1 MSGTSPSEP
10 PSGPPPEGPRPKK
23 QPKLVPPTLADF
35 LLADKASAREFVR
48 FLAKRPPL
56 ADDDLLRSHEILS
69 TDPPKIKKVLELA
82 RAATAAVPQPGV
94 LLRWCEQI
102 VRSRDEG
109 LRDWGLDPNQS
120 ASAAF
125 DQLFAWAYPNI
136 RKKEHRSKRQLAE
149 VTFSLGLILLVGR
162 RSLSPLDALRSM
174 SLTATT
180 SRETRRRTSPDAETG
195 KLIVRAGTKQLFDFA
210 QVITLA
216 EGQIASAQD
225 AQRNAE
231 SLVDEVQREKGAL
244 EASQDLLRAKAEE
257 LDRELVQKNTRIEE
271 LAADL
276 EGAKARGRQDLSSL
290 KARFRR
296 QIGERLAGLLADA
309 WDAIDTKPPH
319 PDVAKER
326 LEVAREEIRRE
337 LEWLGRSSD

>member
-1 MSGTSPSEP
+1 MALHRRNRPQANLPKGC
-10 PSGPPPEGPRPKK
+10 GPRSNLSQSLP
-23 QPKLVPPTLADF
+23 LWGIFCLAG
-35 LLADKASAREFVR
+35 KASTREFVR

-56 ADDDLLRSHEILS
+56 ADDDLLRSHEILR
-69 TDPPKIKKVLELA
+69 TDPLKIKKVLELA

-94 LLRWCEQI
+94 LLRWCEQV
-102 VRSRDEG
+102 VRSRDEE
-109 LRDWGLDPNQS
+109 LRDWGLVPNQS

-125 DQLFAWAYPNI
+125 DQLLAWAYPNI

-149 VTFSLGLILLVGR
+149 VTLSLGLILLVGR
-162 RSLSPLDALRSM
+162 RSLSPLDTLRSI
-174 SLTATT
+174 SLAATT
-180 SRETRRRTSPDAETG
+180 SGEKHRRTSPETETG

-210 QVITLA
+210 QVINLA
-216 EGQIASAQD
+216 EGQIAPAQD

-231 SLVDEVQREKGAL
+231 SLVDEVRREKGAL
-244 EASQDLLRAKAEE
+244 ETAQDLLRAKAEG
-257 LDRELVQKNTRIEE
+257 LDRELAQKNTRIEE

-276 EGAKARGRQDLSSL
+276 EGAKARGMQDLSSL